1 MADTIKLGEFS
12 KKIKIPNKE
21 LIAKLA
27 EFGIECKSAASVIT
41 EEQASLILD
50 VYTQLN
56 EESEADILLA
66 KQEAIKKAEKAAN
79 EPQEPETVE
88 KKATKAEIKAE
99 KKAAEKARRP
109 ERKIVK
115 SPKKEVINEDEKT
128 RRLKMTA
135 VKRTIAKMEADKA
148 AEEEAQIAA
157 IVKAEEEKAAA
168 EKAAAEAK
176 AAAEKAAAEKA
187 AAEAKAA
194 EEKAAAEK
202 AAAEKKKQ
210 AKANSLP
217 ELNEDSPESEYI
229 VKTAERKRVVD
240 TRTANVD
247 LDKIESRERIENL
260 VPDRINGAGGR
271 TRTKKQKS
279 NFHQENMQKKK
290 QEKKAQ
296 QPKKIIPKKVITE
309 VEIPE
314 MITVGE
320 FASKIGK
327 PGAEIVKKLFMLG
340 VMATMNQAIDFETAA
355 LIGDD
360 FGIEVKQ
367 EVVVTKEDMLFMD
380 TEAEDKPE
388 DLVPRP
394 PVVVVMGHVDHGK
407 TSLLDAIRDAHVT
420 STEAGGITQHIGA
433 YSVRLNDRD
442 ITFLD
447 TPGHEAFT
455 TMRAR
460 GAQVTDIAILVVAA
474 DDGIMPQTIEAIN
487 HAKAAGVTI
496 IVAINK
502 IDKDGANPERVKQA
516 LVEYDLVPE
525 EWGGDT
531 VVVEVSAKQ
540 RQNIDGLLE
549 MVLLVADMQE
559 LKANPNRSAHGTV
572 IEARVDKGKGPVAT
586 VLVQNGT
593 LNVGDIIIAGTAVG
607 RVRAMVNDKGRR
619 VKAAGP
625 STPVEIQGFGEAPS
639 GGDQLTVVS
648 NEKLARDVA
657 EQRKQEMQEDKFN
670 AVVKVSLDNLFS
682 QIDEGNM
689 KELNVI
695 IKADVQGSVEA
706 VRQSLE
712 KLSNDEVRVRAIHG
726 GVGAINESDVM
737 LANASNAI
745 IVGFN
750 VRPDVGAV
758 SAAEQQEVDIRLY
771 RVIYQAIEEIEAAMK
786 GMLDPEFKETM
797 LGYAEVRQTF
807 KVSSVGTIAGCYVT
821 QGKIQRNAEV
831 RLVRDGIII
840 HEGKID
846 SLKRFKD
853 DAKEVT
859 ENFECGIGL
868 ENFNDI
874 KDGDVIECFIME
886 EIKR

>member
-1 MADTIKLGEFS
+1 MIMTDTIKLGEIS
-12 KKIKIPNKE
+12 KKIKITNKE

-41 EEQASLILD
+41 EEQASLIFD
-50 VYTQLN
+50 IYTQLH
-56 EESEADILLA
+56 EESEEDIIAAREDALKA
-66 KQEAIKKAEKAAN
+66 KA
-79 EPQEPETVE
+79 
-88 KKATKAEIKAE
+88 KAE
-99 KKAAEKARRP
+99 KKEEKAEEVKEETPAPKEEKPAEKP
-109 ERKIVK
+109 VK
-115 SPKKEVINEDEKT
+115 EEKKAPAKKESAPKEEKKPDEQPKKE
-128 RRLKMTA
+128 
-135 VKRTIAKMEADKA
+135 
-148 AEEEAQIAA
+148 
-157 IVKAEEEKAAA
+157 
-168 EKAAAEAK
+168 
-176 AAAEKAAAEKA
+176 
-187 AAEAKAA
+187 
-194 EEKAAAEK
+194 
-202 AAAEKKKQ
+202 EKKKHYNQ
-210 AKANSLP
+210 AKKQTGHKIDLSNIDRTNTEA
-217 ELNEDSPESEYI
+217 EY
-229 VKTAERKRVVD
+229 VVTAEEHKRVVD
-240 TRTANVD
+240 TRTSNVD
-247 LDKIESRERIENL
+247 LDKIASSERIEDM
-260 VPDRINGAGGR
+260 VPDNINVQEHGR
-271 TRTKKQKS
+271 NRNKKGKN
-279 NFHQENMQKKK
+279 NFHQENIQKKK
-290 QEKKAQ
+290 QEKK

-314 MITVGE
+314 TITVGE
-320 FASKIGK
+320 FAQKIGK
-327 PGAEIVKKLFMLG
+327 PGAEVVKKLFMLG
-340 VMATMNQAIDFETAA
+340 VMATMNQSIDFDTAA

-380 TEAEDKPE
+380 TEEEDKAE

-407 TSLLDAIRDAHVT
+407 TSLLDAIRNANVT

-502 IDKDGANPERVKQA
+502 IDKDGANPDRVKQA

-531 VVVEVSAKQ
+531 VVVEVSAKKH
-540 RQNIDGLLE
+540 QNIDGLLE
-549 MVLLVADMQE
+549 MVLLVADMKE

-593 LNVGDIIIAGTAVG
+593 LKVGDIIIAGTAVG

-639 GGDQLTVVS
+639 GGDRLTVVS

-670 AVVKVSLDNLFS
+670 SVVKVSLDNLFS

-689 KELNVI
+689 KELDVI

-750 VRPDVGAV
+750 VRPDAGAV

-786 GMLDPEFKETM
+786 GMLEPEFKETM

-821 QGKIQRNAEV
+821 QGKIQRNAEIC
-831 RLVRDGIII
+831 LVRDGIII

-859 ENFECGIGL
+859 ENFECGIGI

-874 KDGDVIECFIME
+874 KEGDVIECFIME